1 MKSSAARGFWF
12 AVTVVLKV
20 VFLIFAKVAF
30 ITPFTAIDSKSAGLG
45 LFINGFLKLLNYREG
60 SKVMGGFGY
69 LFKNGI
75 LIIKIAGC
83 GVVALAG

>member
-12 AVTVVLKV
+12 AVTVVLEV
-20 VFLIFAKVAF
+20 VFLIFAEVAF
-30 ITPFTAIDSKSAGLG
+30 VTPFAAVDSKSAGLG
-45 LFINGFLKLLNYREG
+45 LFVDGFLKLLDCREG

-75 LIIKIAGC
+75 LIVRIAGC